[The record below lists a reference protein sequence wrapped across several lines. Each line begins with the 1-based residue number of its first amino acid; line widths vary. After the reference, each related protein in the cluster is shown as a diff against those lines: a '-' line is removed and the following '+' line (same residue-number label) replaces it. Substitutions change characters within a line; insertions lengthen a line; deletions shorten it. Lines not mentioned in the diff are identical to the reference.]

1 MSEPLSHHRTGDAEP
16 GETPPAARRSRQPP
30 TRRVTAAVVCG
41 FLLLDLGG
49 GDGALS
55 DPSRALVCGALIAE
69 ASLIAFWAV
78 FGPGNLVVRLPAA
91 FLAAMTMCYVLVL
104 GNSSVVFS
112 VCRADIALCG
122 SLLAVAAIAQTP
134 FWIAKRVFRW
144 RLIQGA
150 DDPGQPPSGPWQFHI
165 RHLLIATFLVAVAL
179 SPLRWL
185 LGRGSMV
192 VFHSGDLQ
200 AVPMAAVFAAGAVCN
215 LFVAVPCV
223 WGAPGADSPHQ
234 PPSRAGA
241 FGVLRSLDGPGT
253 PAYPGDFWCV
263 VVRRA
268 RGIRV
273 SPDHEHQ
280 PGRHGL
286 RYAVDLPRNRLPLRA
301 LPAGRRGAARR
312 SSGRKAPGEVI

>member
-223 WGAPGADSPHQ
+223 WGALARTVHTSPPLALAHLVYCGLLTALELLLIPAISGASWSGVPEAFAFLLTMNISQAATVFVTLWIYREIGFRFVRSP
-234 PPSRAGA
+234 RAGA
-241 FGVLRSLDGPGT
+241 GLPDAPVDGRP
-253 PAYPGDFWCV
+253 
-263 VVRRA
+263 
-268 RGIRV
+268 
-273 SPDHEHQ
+273 
-280 PGRHGL
+280 PGR
-286 RYAVDLPRNRLPLRA
+286 
-301 LPAGRRGAARR
+301 
-312 SSGRKAPGEVI
+312 

>member
-30 TRRVTAAVVCG
+30 TRRSHR
-41 FLLLDLGG
+41 GG
-49 GDGALS
+49 GLRVSAPRPRRWRWRPERSVAGGM
-55 DPSRALVCGALIAE
+55 VCGALIAE

-122 SLLAVAAIAQTP
+122 SLLAVAAIAADALLDCQAGLSLAVDPRGGRSGPAALRALAVPHPPPPDSDVPRGGRLVSAALAARTGIHGHFIP
-134 FWIAKRVFRW
+134 ATCRRSQWQRSLPPAPSAICLSRFPASGARW
-144 RLIQGA
+144 R
-150 DDPGQPPSGPWQFHI
+150 GQSTPAP
-165 RHLLIATFLVAVAL
+165 L
-179 SPLRWL
+179 SR
-185 LGRGSMV
+185 
-192 VFHSGDLQ
+192 
-200 AVPMAAVFAAGAVCN
+200 
-215 LFVAVPCV
+215 
-223 WGAPGADSPHQ
+223 
-234 PPSRAGA
+234 GA

-301 LPAGRRGAARR
+301 SPRAGAGLPDAPVDGRPP
-312 SSGRKAPGEVI
+312 GR